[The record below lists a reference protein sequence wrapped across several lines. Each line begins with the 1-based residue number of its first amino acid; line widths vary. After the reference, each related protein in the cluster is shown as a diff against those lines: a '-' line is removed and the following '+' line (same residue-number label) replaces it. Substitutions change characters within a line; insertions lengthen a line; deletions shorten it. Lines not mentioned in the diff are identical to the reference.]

1 MIDTKINKNITMK
14 KNLILRLM
22 LPMLILSHFVN
33 AQSNAQEKNNLSVK
47 KDDIIIDVFYGW
59 PYFNGTVLKSLSDGY
74 NLTNAKN
81 TNHLGGKAEYML
93 TENIGLGAEFTYA
106 NSSIRYQSSINGFYE
121 IAGVSKIRA
130 LGRFNYHFSATEM
143 LDPYATFGIGYK
155 KILIDNSYFTLQS
168 GLNIYHS
175 NSKFT
180 KVFFNKIE
188 AKNLKNQ
195 FYIFEPEVLLSYK
208 ASEYVDIGFS
218 ITGNITTYKFDPYK
232 LKLDES
238 DYKLSF
244 TDIKLKN
251 NVVSFLTFGFQCNWY
266 LQFEKLE

>member
-1 MIDTKINKNITMK
+1 MMNKQVITYIFILLSCFNIQAQDNRLPISISVSLSVPPAISNPAFRATCAGTLDWKNCFTYQIKNHSTLSLIFK
-14 KNLILRLM
+14 KNNFKI
-22 LPMLILSHFVN
+22 
-33 AQSNAQEKNNLSVK
+33 
-47 KDDIIIDVFYGW
+47 
-59 PYFNGTVLKSLSDGY
+59 
-74 NLTNAKN
+74 
-81 TNHLGGKAEYML
+81 KANE
-93 TENIGLGAEFTYA
+93 
-106 NSSIRYQSSINGFYE
+106 
-121 IAGVSKIRA
+121 
-130 LGRFNYHFSATEM
+130 
-143 LDPYATFGIGYK
+143 DPYVKSFFIINSFGIGYK

>member
-106 NSSIRYQSSINGFYE
+106 NASIRYQSSINGFYE

-155 KILIDNSYFTLQS
+155 RTTFYDTGSINTVSQSFNIFPVAIKMAIGMRVYFNDRI
-168 GLNIYHS
+168 GLNFETGLGGPLI
-175 NSKFT
+175 T
-180 KVFFNKIE
+180 AGLTVKI
-188 AKNLKNQ
+188 
-195 FYIFEPEVLLSYK
+195 
-208 ASEYVDIGFS
+208 
-218 ITGNITTYKFDPYK
+218 
-232 LKLDES
+232 
-238 DYKLSF
+238 
-244 TDIKLKN
+244 
-251 NVVSFLTFGFQCNWY
+251 
-266 LQFEKLE
+266 

>member
-1 MIDTKINKNITMK
+1 MATTYKLISSVTVGSGGATTMTFSSIPQTYTDLLLKISSRNTTGGADNHRVTFNGNTTNLKLINK
-14 KNLILRLM
+14 RY
-22 LPMLILSHFVN
+22 SFVDQKTIYN
-33 AQSNAQEKNNLSVK
+33 TNNNRAFTTEDVINNNYKEKNNLSVK

-106 NSSIRYQSSINGFYE
+106 NASIRYQSSINGFYE

-155 KILIDNSYFTLQS
+155 RTTFYDTGSINTVSQS
-168 GLNIYHS
+168 FNI
-175 NSKFT
+175 F
-180 KVFFNKIE
+180 
-188 AKNLKNQ
+188 
-195 FYIFEPEVLLSYK
+195 
-208 ASEYVDIGFS
+208 
-218 ITGNITTYKFDPYK
+218 
-232 LKLDES
+232 
-238 DYKLSF
+238 
-244 TDIKLKN
+244 
-251 NVVSFLTFGFQCNWY
+251 
-266 LQFEKLE
+266 